1 MDRRTF
7 LGLVAGAGA
16 ATAAASFGA
25 PEAGHGGAAG
35 AGTGRRV
42 SVRNEWG
49 RLKEAVVGIVDDTV
63 EMDYFPAMK
72 WLPQWEVDLLKKAAG
87 KKTADLDPHIL
98 DRLREQIERHVKVL
112 RDHGVVVHRT
122 NLLAHP
128 EEQGFLADIQR
139 GTMLFGGA
147 DFFRVIGS
155 KVILLNS
162 FRYPFRRK
170 QVWAVRPVL
179 EELIRGA
186 NVTYAASPPPSP
198 HYSDDDL
205 YLENGDIM
213 VDGFDVYVGMSG
225 NASSPRGVA
234 WLKQFLGPEYRV
246 YVIRLAPERFHLD
259 WVLSLNR
266 PGLLTYCPAALVG
279 ELPEPLR
286 NWDKIVVAAD
296 ESAGANNLSL
306 DPQTIIVAEQY
317 GRIAAEYRRR
327 GMEVIAIPL
336 DATIEYGSSAR
347 CLTAV
352 LSRDA

>member
-1 MDRRTF
+1 MERRTF
-7 LGLVAGAGA
+7 LGLVLGAGA
-16 ATAAASFGA
+16 ATLSASLSAAETGQ
-25 PEAGHGGAAG
+25 GGAAG
-35 AGTGRRV
+35 AGTGRKIAV
-42 SVRNEWG
+42 HNEWG

-87 KKTADLDPHIL
+87 KKTADFGPQIL
-98 DRLREQIERHVKVL
+98 DRLRQQIERHVKVL

-122 NLLAHP
+122 RPLAHP
-128 EEQGFLADIQR
+128 EEQGFLAEIQR

-179 EELIRGA
+179 EELIRG
-186 NVTYAASPPPSP
+186 VDITYAASPPPSP
-198 HYSDDDL
+198 HYADDDL

-213 VDGFDVYVGMSG
+213 VDGFNVYVGMSG

-234 WLKQFLGPEYRV
+234 WLKQFLGPEYKIH
-246 YVIRLAPERFHLD
+246 VIPLAPERFHLD

-266 PGLLTYCPAALVG
+266 PGLLTYCPAALTG
-279 ELPEPLR
+279 ELPKPLR
-286 NWDKIVVAAD
+286 SWDKITVAAD

-317 GRIAAEYRRR
+317 GRIAAEYRKR
-327 GMEVIAIPL
+327 GMEVITIPL

-352 LSRDA
+352 LSRDP

>member
-1 MDRRTF
+1 M
-7 LGLVAGAGA
+7 A
-16 ATAAASFGA
+16 APFGSAAAA
-25 PEAGHGGAAG
+25 PGRAAG
-35 AGTGRRV
+35 AGTARRIAV
-42 SVRNEWG
+42 HNEWG
-49 RLKEAVVGIVDDTV
+49 RLREAVIGVVDDTV

-87 KKTADLDPHIL
+87 KRTADLGPEIL
-98 DRLREQIERHVKVL
+98 AGLREQIERHVRVL
-112 RDHGVVVHRT
+112 QDHGVIVHRT
-122 NLLAHP
+122 KPLAHP

-147 DFFRVIGS
+147 DFFRVIGN

-179 EELIRGA
+179 EALIEGA
-186 NVTYAASPPPSP
+186 DVTYAASPPPSP
-198 HYSDDDL
+198 HYRDDDL

-213 VDGFDVYVGMSG
+213 VDGFNVYVGMSG

-234 WLKQFLGPEYRV
+234 WLRQFLGPEYKI

-266 PGLLTYCPAALVG
+266 PGLLTYCPAALA
-279 ELPEPLR
+279 EDLPKPLR
-286 NWDKIVVAAD
+286 SWDKIVVAAD
-296 ESAGANNLSL
+296 EPAGANNLSL
-306 DPQTIIVAEQY
+306 DPNTIVVAGQY
-317 GRIAAEYRRR
+317 GRIAAEYRKR
-327 GMEVIAIPL
+327 GMEAITIPL
-336 DATIEYGSSAR
+336 NATIEYGSSAR

-352 LSRDA
+352 LSRDS